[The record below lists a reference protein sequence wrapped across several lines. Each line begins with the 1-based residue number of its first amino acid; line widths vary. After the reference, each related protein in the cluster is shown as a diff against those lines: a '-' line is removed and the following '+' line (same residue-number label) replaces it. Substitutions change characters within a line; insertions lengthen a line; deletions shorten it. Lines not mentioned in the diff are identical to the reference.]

1 MLFSYLCNMTEPKIA
16 DLLDNMGILISDG
29 QISNLLRSGHEKL
42 QTEKEAIVDA
52 GLQSSPWHHL
62 DDTGTPMN
70 GNHWHCH
77 VLCNPLYV
85 AYWRKS

>member
-1 MLFSYLCNMTEPKIA
+1 MRFQ
-16 DLLDNMGILISDG
+16 LLRQGILISDG
-29 QISNLLRSGHEKL
+29 QISNLLAQELEAHFRSGHEKL
-42 QTEKEAIVDA
+42 QAEKEAIVDA
-52 GLQSSPWHHL
+52 GLSSSPWHHL

-70 GNHWHCH
+70 GSHWHCH